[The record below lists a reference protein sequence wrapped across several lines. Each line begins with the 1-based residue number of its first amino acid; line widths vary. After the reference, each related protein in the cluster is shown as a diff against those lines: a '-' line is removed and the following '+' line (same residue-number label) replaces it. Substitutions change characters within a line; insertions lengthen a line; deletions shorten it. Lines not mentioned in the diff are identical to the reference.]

1 MADAQ
6 LTARD
11 ADGVLREEGFAGE
24 HSAFTEAEATTVRAH
39 GACGELR
46 GNARTFDVVCETALL
61 VYAHRPH
68 PPHDAGE
75 VGLRLNDSPR
85 ASGREDERGRY
96 GRTRV
101 HSAGDEHSP
110 RLRESGRRH
119 RDVPR
124 EDAFR
129 DSERGGENRRVLFR
143 LFRHCRAFLD
153 AFEGASTIYTPHG
166 PLREDIRTVRRRS
179 ENVSNS
185 EAHRVDALVYLRRTS
200 VKSGTTGIQ
209 PRDVAVS
216 TA

>member
-1 MADAQ
+1 MWG
-6 LTARD
+6 R
-11 ADGVLREEGFAGE
+11 
-24 HSAFTEAEATTVRAH
+24 
-39 GACGELR
+39 
-46 GNARTFDVVCETALL
+46 
-61 VYAHRPH
+61 
-68 PPHDAGE
+68 
-75 VGLRLNDSPR
+75 VGLGLSE
-85 ASGREDERGRY
+85 S
-96 GRTRV
+96 TRV
-101 HSAGDEHSP
+101 HRAGDEHGP

-185 EAHRVDALVYLRRTS
+185 EAHLVDALVYLRRTS
-200 VKSGTTGIQ
+200 VKSGTTGIRLN
-209 PRDVAVS
+209 PRVRLNGAWPAQLCYTRGVGRPRLHP
-216 TA
+216 